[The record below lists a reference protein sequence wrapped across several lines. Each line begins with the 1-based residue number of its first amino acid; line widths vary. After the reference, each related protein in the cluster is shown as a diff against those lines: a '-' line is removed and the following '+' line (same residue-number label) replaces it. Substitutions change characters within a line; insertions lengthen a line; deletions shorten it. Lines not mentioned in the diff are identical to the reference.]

1 VGVGGGRPLTPAVF
15 FDRDGVLNESVVRA
29 GKPHP
34 PAGVDDLRIDEAAPV
49 VVPQL
54 RAAGFAIV
62 VITNQPDVARGTTT
76 RERIDAINDRIRAT
90 VPIDALYVCFHDTA
104 DACDCRKPKPGMIL
118 EAAREHDLDLSRSYV
133 VGDRW
138 SDIQAG
144 RTAGCKTV
152 WIDRHYEEK
161 APHDAD
167 ANVFTLTAACNWILD
182 DCDSS
187 RPD

>member
-1 VGVGGGRPLTPAVF
+1 MTPAVF
-15 FDRDGVLNESVVRA
+15 FDRDGVLNESIVRA

-34 PAGVDDLRIDEAAPV
+34 PADVNELRIDAAAPV

-54 RAAGFAIV
+54 RAAGFRVI

-76 RERIDAINDRIRAT
+76 RERIDAINARIT
-90 VPIDALYVCFHDTA
+90 STLPIDAVYVCFHDTA
-104 DACDCRKPKPGMIL
+104 DACDCRKPKAGML
-118 EAAREHDLDLSRSYV
+118 FAAARTHDLDLARSYV

-138 SDIQAG
+138 SDIEAG

-152 WIDRHYEEK
+152 WIDRKYEEK

-167 ANVFTLTAACNWILD
+167 AIVFSLTAACNWILD
-182 DCDSS
+182 DRDRSQS
-187 RPD
+187 E